1 VSAAATVA
9 GVELSGHSGSMLRDG
24 NGFSGRRA
32 GREPPRRPAEP
43 CGCAWPGCV
52 EAGLYPAPEA
62 RDRLRSFRWLCLEH
76 VRAFNLGWDYFAG
89 MSREEVEAH
98 QRADMTWHR
107 PTWRFGTRAGEPGG
121 PRVDDP
127 FGFFD
132 DGTMSRPQRPAST
145 AARMM
150 AVLDLEVG
158 FTLDELKR
166 RYKTLAKQ
174 HHPDLCGG
182 DRAAEER
189 LKSIIEAYRY
199 LLDHRAYA

>member
-1 VSAAATVA
+1 MTVA
-9 GVELSGHSGSMLRDG
+9 GRAGGGHSERMFGDG
-24 NGFSGRRA
+24 NGSTGRRL
-32 GREPPRRPAEP
+32 GREPPRQPAQA
-43 CGCAWPGCV
+43 CGCAWPGCG
-52 EAGLYPAPEA
+52 EAGLYPAPEG
-62 RDRLRSFRWLCLEH
+62 RHRLRSFRWLCLEH

-98 QRADMTWHR
+98 QRADVTWHR

-121 PRVDDP
+121 PRVHDP

-132 DGTMSRPQRPAST
+132 DHGEMSQPARPAGT
-145 AARMM
+145 VARMM

-158 FTLDELKR
+158 FTLDQLKR

-174 HHPDLCGG
+174 HHPDLQGG

-199 LLDHRAYA
+199 LLDHRVYA